1 MGTIKKFKPNVLP
14 RTYLSMGE
22 FQDYSRETPQFHWI
36 SQKGRSPNFIEY
48 LKNTTAESQTDTVS
62 MQYVSNSILWNA
74 SRDLNV
80 FIIQREN

>member
-1 MGTIKKFKPNVLP
+1 MSYCAHINRWANFKTTV
-14 RTYLSMGE
+14 
-22 FQDYSRETPQFHWI
+22 
-36 SQKGRSPNFIEY
+36 GRRPNFIEY

-62 MQYVSNSILWNA
+62 IQYVSNSILWNA

>member
-1 MGTIKKFKPNVLP
+1 MSYRAHIYRWANFKTTV
-14 RTYLSMGE
+14 
-22 FQDYSRETPQFHWI
+22 
-36 SQKGRSPNFIEY
+36 GRRPNFIEY

-80 FIIQREN
+80 FMNI

>member
-1 MGTIKKFKPNVLP
+1 MSYRAHIYRWANLKTTV
-14 RTYLSMGE
+14 
-22 FQDYSRETPQFHWI
+22 
-36 SQKGRSPNFIEY
+36 GRRPNFIEY

-62 MQYVSNSILWNA
+62 IQYVSNSILWNA

>member
-1 MGTIKKFKPNVLP
+1 MKKFKPNV
-14 RTYLSMGE
+14 RAHIYRWANFKT
-22 FQDYSRETPQFHWI
+22 TV
-36 SQKGRSPNFIEY
+36 GRRPNFIEY

-62 MQYVSNSILWNA
+62 IQYVSNSILWNA

>member
-1 MGTIKKFKPNVLP
+1 MSYRAHIYRWANFKTTV
-14 RTYLSMGE
+14 
-22 FQDYSRETPQFHWI
+22 
-36 SQKGRSPNFIEY
+36 GRRPNFIEY

-62 MQYVSNSILWNA
+62 IQYVSNSILWNT

>member
-1 MGTIKKFKPNVLP
+1 MSYRAHIYRWANFKTTV
-14 RTYLSMGE
+14 
-22 FQDYSRETPQFHWI
+22 
-36 SQKGRSPNFIEY
+36 GRRPNFIEY

-62 MQYVSNSILWNA
+62 MQYVSNSILWNR

>member
-1 MGTIKKFKPNVLP
+1 MSYRAHIYRWVNFKTTV
-14 RTYLSMGE
+14 
-22 FQDYSRETPQFHWI
+22 
-36 SQKGRSPNFIEY
+36 GRRPNFIEY

-62 MQYVSNSILWNA
+62 IQYVSNSILWNA

>member
-1 MGTIKKFKPNVLP
+1 MSYRAHIYRWANF
-14 RTYLSMGE
+14 RT
-22 FQDYSRETPQFHWI
+22 TV
-36 SQKGRSPNFIEY
+36 GRRPNFIEY

-62 MQYVSNSILWNA
+62 IQYVSNSILWNA

>member
-1 MGTIKKFKPNVLP
+1 MSYRALIYRWANFKTTV
-14 RTYLSMGE
+14 
-22 FQDYSRETPQFHWI
+22 
-36 SQKGRSPNFIEY
+36 GRRPHFIEY

-62 MQYVSNSILWNA
+62 IQYVFNSILWNA

>member
-1 MGTIKKFKPNVLP
+1 MSYCAHIYRWANFKTTV
-14 RTYLSMGE
+14 
-22 FQDYSRETPQFHWI
+22 
-36 SQKGRSPNFIEY
+36 GRRPNFIEY

-62 MQYVSNSILWNA
+62 IQYVSNSILWNA

>member
-1 MGTIKKFKPNVLP
+1 MSYRAHIYRWANFKTTV
-14 RTYLSMGE
+14 
-22 FQDYSRETPQFHWI
+22 
-36 SQKGRSPNFIEY
+36 GRRPNFIEY

>member
-1 MGTIKKFKPNVLP
+1 MSYRAHIYRRANFKTTV
-14 RTYLSMGE
+14 
-22 FQDYSRETPQFHWI
+22 
-36 SQKGRSPNFIEY
+36 GRRPNFIEY

-62 MQYVSNSILWNA
+62 IQYVSNSILWNA